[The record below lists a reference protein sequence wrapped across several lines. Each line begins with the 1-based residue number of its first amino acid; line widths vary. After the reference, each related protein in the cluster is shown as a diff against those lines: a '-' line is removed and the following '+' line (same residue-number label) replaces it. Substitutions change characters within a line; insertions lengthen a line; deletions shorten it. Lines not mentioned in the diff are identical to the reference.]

1 MNIAKK
7 IDQFN
12 KDFIYFCDPI
22 RNNIMT
28 DGMFIRI
35 LYSNNVFVM
44 NGIYLIVSF
53 QNISVEKY
61 YNKYRCN
68 FDINFHKEMIDKI
81 QVIEEN
87 ILKKVKINKTPVFK
101 IYEQIRNGNIKV
113 FSDLQE
119 NIRNNFIL
127 KISGIWETD
136 TNYGVTYKFLTV

>member
-28 DGMFIRI
+28 DSMFIRI

-44 NGIYLIVSF
+44 NGIYLIISF

-68 FDINFHKEMIDKI
+68 FDINSHKELIDKI
-81 QVIEEN
+81 QSIEEH
-87 ILKKVKINKTPVFK
+87 ILKKVKINKTPVYK

-113 FSDLQE
+113 FSDLQD

-136 TNYGVTYKFLTV
+136 VNYGVTYKFLTV

>member
-1 MNIAKK
+1 M
-7 IDQFN
+7 
-12 KDFIYFCDPI
+12 YFKYYEIKMQYYTTGSTFSLQTGTHLP
-22 RNNIMT
+22 
-28 DGMFIRI
+28 RI